1 MLDRLLEAA
10 QLPTITLQVLP
21 FGAGAYPGM
30 VTPFTLIGFPEQAP
44 WPTWRTWPATST
56 WRIPRTCDA
65 IRLLFNHLRA
75 RVADPD
81 TSVALISEAARELE
95 RS

>member
-44 WPTWRTWPATST
+44 VAYMENLASNLYVENPEDVRRYT
-56 WRIPRTCDA
+56 
-65 IRLLFNHLRA
+65 LLFNHLRA